1 MQHDFMAGRSGG
13 AHEQDR
19 RRGCGAPSRRAVL
32 LALAGLAAAS
42 GPARARDFW
51 GEGLAD
57 QPSDFLFGYG
67 TLISEPSRTS
77 TSHRRVVA
85 VPARVSAR
93 FGLVRGFVARGGARS
108 GAGFTALGLRQP
120 RDGEAASSIN
130 GVVFPVLDAEE
141 MAAFDRREGGYR
153 RVEVE
158 PALLEA
164 VGWQG
169 LPRSG
174 RVWIYVP
181 KSVDLSR
188 EGGAPDNGLPPNAAF
203 PLVQSYIDVVLQGAL
218 AEGAAFA
225 RELIETTF
233 DWSEFWLDDRPT
245 PRRPWAQTEQA
256 GAIDR
261 LLANTEPAASQFR
274 NRLYPELYA
283 ARHLMDAA
291 APR

>member
-1 MQHDFMAGRSGG
+1 M
-13 AHEQDR
+13 
-19 RRGCGAPSRRAVL
+19 L
-32 LALAGLAAAS
+32 LGLVGLAVAT
-42 GPARARDFW
+42 GPAAARDFW

-77 TSHRRVVA
+77 TSRRRVVA

-108 GAGFTALGLRQP
+108 GAGFTALGLRRP
-120 RDGEAASSIN
+120 REGEVPSSIN
-130 GVVFPVLDAEE
+130 GVVFPVRDAEE

-181 KSVDLSR
+181 KGVEMGVDLSG
-188 EGGAPDNGLPPNAAF
+188 EAGAPGNGVPPDAAF

-233 DWSEFWLDDRPT
+233 DWNEFWLDDRPT
-245 PRRPWAQTEQA
+245 PRRPWAETEQA

-261 LLANTEPAASQFR
+261 LLAGTEPAASQFR

>member
-1 MQHDFMAGRSGG
+1 MLWGFAG
-13 AHEQDR
+13 
-19 RRGCGAPSRRAVL
+19 
-32 LALAGLAAAS
+32 LAGLVAAS
-42 GPARARDFW
+42 GPAAAGDFW
-51 GEGLAD
+51 GEGLPD
-57 QPSDFLFGYG
+57 QPTDFLFGYG

-77 TSHRRVVA
+77 TSRRQVVA
-85 VPARVSAR
+85 VPARVSAQ
-93 FGLVRGFVARGGARS
+93 FGLVRAFVARGGARS
-108 GAGFTALGLRQP
+108 GAGFTAMGLRH
-120 RDGEAASSIN
+120 RREGEEPSSIN
-130 GVVFPVLDAEE
+130 GVVFPVRDAEE

-153 RVEVE
+153 RVEVD
-158 PALLEA
+158 PALVEA

-181 KSVDLSR
+181 KGIDMNR
-188 EGGAPDNGLPPNAAF
+188 EAGAPDDLVLPDAAF

-218 AEGAAFA
+218 AEGGAFA

-233 DWSEFWLDDRPT
+233 DWSPFWLDDRPT
-245 PRRPWAQTEQA
+245 PRRPWAETEQA

-261 LLANTEPAASQFR
+261 LLASTEPAASQFR
-274 NRLYPELYA
+274 KRLYPELYA

>member
-1 MQHDFMAGRSGG
+1 MAGRSGG
-13 AHEQDR
+13 SRAREG
-19 RRGCGAPSRRAVL
+19 RGGRGTPSRRDVL
-32 LALAGLAAAS
+32 LGLAGLAAAS
-42 GPARARDFW
+42 GPAAARDFW
-51 GEGLAD
+51 GEGLPD
-57 QPSDFLFGYG
+57 QPADFLFGYG

-77 TSHRRVVA
+77 TSRRRVVA

-93 FGLVRGFVARGGARS
+93 FGLVRAFVARGGARS
-108 GAGFTALGLRQP
+108 GAGFTALGLRHL
-120 RDGEAASSIN
+120 REGEVASSIN
-130 GVVFPVLDAEE
+130 GVVFPVRDAEE
-141 MAAFDRREGGYR
+141 MAAFDRREGGYQ
-153 RVEVE
+153 RVEVA
-158 PALLEA
+158 PALVEA

-181 KSVDLSR
+181 KGVDMSG
-188 EGGAPDNGLPPNAAF
+188 EGGAPDDLVPPDAAF

-218 AEGAAFA
+218 AEGGAFA

-233 DWSEFWLDDRPT
+233 DWSAFWLDDRPI
-245 PRRPWAQTEQA
+245 PRRPWAETEQA

-261 LLANTEPAASQFR
+261 LLASTEPAASQFR

-283 ARHLMDAA
+283 ARHLADAT